1 MFASARSAAATP
13 LASPSLKHVLE
24 FTHTHAHTHGPLV
37 GLGIR
42 VSPAMPS
49 SSTLAGSASSNT
61 LHTLHYN
68 LSSSS
73 GQPVTGRPPI
83 QRMQSSASMLVPP
96 RAPRIQ
102 ASATLPPVFSPLLL
116 TPMGNHSPLSEGYF
130 SDANGLLENMEA
142 IVSGGQSTV
151 SIPLLTELMMMLT
164 IISF

>member
-49 SSTLAGSASSNT
+49 SSTLAGGASPNT
-61 LHTLHYN
+61 LHTLHHN
-68 LSSSS
+68 MPSGS
-73 GQPVTGRPPI
+73 GQLVTGRPPT

-96 RAPRIQ
+96 RAPRLQ
-102 ASATLPPVFSPLLL
+102 ASATLPQVFSPLLL

-130 SDANGLLENMEA
+130 SDANGLLENNMEA

-151 SIPLLTELMMMLT
+151 ST
-164 IISF
+164 SFLWS